1 MAVSEEQS
9 LISSARLTWVRELY
23 NQTTCAAQGCRLLP
37 VRQKDFVP
45 DLAC

>member
-23 NQTTCAAQGCRLLP
+23 NQITCAAQGCRLLP